1 MRVEIGL
8 SAEARLTVAESDT
21 AIAFGSGSV
30 PVLATPR
37 ILALCEEATVR
48 AIDGSLDETETTVGM
63 QVQLD
68 HVQPTAVGCE
78 VRAEATVE
86 AVKGRR
92 ILFTVSAHDD
102 RGLIAAGRVTR
113 VLVERERFME
123 KCH

>member
-1 MRVEIGL
+1 M
-8 SAEARLTVAESDT
+8 TVTDADT
-21 AIAFGSGSV
+21 SIAFRSGAV

-37 ILALCEEATVR
+37 ILALCEEDTMQAL
-48 AIDGSLDETETTVGM
+48 DGQLGEDETTVAM
-63 QVQLD
+63 QVMID
-68 HVQPTAVGCE
+68 HVQPTSVGCE

-113 VLVERERFME
+113 VLVNTEHFLE
-123 KCH
+123 KCR